1 VCARQVHGRAR
12 CLPGDVGPGRD
23 PPAER
28 LYDAKLDHQPVLAIV
43 GQQARVALGSS
54 YQQEVDPV
62 SLFKYAA
69 AA

>member
-1 VCARQVHGRAR
+1 
-12 CLPGDVGPGRD
+12 
-23 PPAER
+23 
-28 LYDAKLDHQPVLAIV
+28 VLAIV